1 MPETTK
7 KSFAAK
13 LSNFVETLN
22 KYVSTVDGQWTVKG
36 FIDIYRQIY
45 TISSDT
51 KIVSKLLEIHLFPQ
65 LLKFAEDNGYEL
77 ITAEKQNY
85 YPDITLVQHG
95 EHHKFALDFKT
106 TYRTLENPEFCNGF
120 TLGSHGSYFIDRNK
134 SKNIQF
140 PYNEYTGHFCL
151 GIIYSRIS
159 STSVDET
166 TTFTLAQ
173 LESIPSVISD
183 LQFFAAEKWTIAS
196 DKSGSGNT
204 ANIGSINKI
213 ADVLSGN
220 GMFRMLGEEWF
231 DDYWMNYGKITVQDE
246 TGKTMQIKNL
256 HDFVAYRGGDTNLI
270 VPKSTR
276 RKISEK

>member
-1 MPETTK
+1 MPATDK
-7 KSFAAK
+7 KLFATK

-65 LLKFAEDNGYEL
+65 LLKFAKDNGYEL

-95 EHHKFALDFKT
+95 ENHKFALDFKT

-120 TLGSHGSYFIDRNK
+120 TLGSHGGYFIDRNK

-166 TTFTLAQ
+166 KTFTLAQ

-213 ADVLSGN
+213 ADILSGN
-220 GMFRMLGEEWF
+220 GMFSLLGEEWF

-246 TGKTMQIKNL
+246 TGETRQIKNL
-256 HDFVAYRGGDTNLI
+256 HDFVTYRGGDIDLI

-276 RKISEK
+276 RKINEK